1 MKLIVFF
8 ISIGFGNSIIDN
20 WIDHKLKLLKISPLM
35 ISGKLLSSNQ
45 YSEINSSFEIIIVD
59 DSKFQIKLG
68 KKNIYYSLESTQVYD
83 SITNQLIIDVPD
95 LSLIRNFYDI
105 FKNRNVKIDTNCYNN
120 DIIECEVEIAK
131 YNLLFNVSFSPL
143 DSSVIEL
150 EHYLKP
156 TLSQV
161 KDLQI
166 KNINLDNKK
175 LNTDFKDSFIIDLR
189 P

>member
-68 KKNIYYSLESTQVYD
+68 KKNIYYTLESTQVYD
-83 SITNQLIIDVPD
+83 SVTNQLIIDVPE
-95 LSLIRNFYDI
+95 LSLIRN
-105 FKNRNVKIDTNCYNN
+105 
-120 DIIECEVEIAK
+120 
-131 YNLLFNVSFSPL
+131 
-143 DSSVIEL
+143 
-150 EHYLKP
+150 
-156 TLSQV
+156 
-161 KDLQI
+161 
-166 KNINLDNKK
+166 
-175 LNTDFKDSFIIDLR
+175 
-189 P
+189 